1 MGSHWRKFKRQ
12 IRDIVLY
19 GESDVQT
26 LSKEF
31 TTVRQTLSEDLNQF
45 YLRLLNLGVQS
56 GRTVNIQEYRTRLVM
71 PLQTLINQQD
81 HQYQE
86 VQDIV
91 NHARKLW
98 KTLTPT
104 KIRREI
110 KEFKEDRQKE
120 RASPNNSQDQKQP
133 CDRQQNQNGRLGNQA
148 PRNQR
153 PQGY

>member
-1 MGSHWRKFKRQ
+1 
-12 IRDIVLY
+12 
-19 GESDVQT
+19 
-26 LSKEF
+26 
-31 TTVRQTLSEDLNQF
+31 
-45 YLRLLNLGVQS
+45 
-56 GRTVNIQEYRTRLVM
+56 M

-98 KTLTPT
+98 KTLTPA

-120 RASPNNSQDQKQP
+120 RASPNN
-133 CDRQQNQNGRLGNQA
+133 L
-148 PRNQR
+148 
-153 PQGY
+153 